1 MKSQIRPVVLAVCA
15 ALSAPGFASPAAAQ
29 QIVDQGFTP
38 HVAHPAWTSDGPEVV
53 IDEAHR
59 NFHTAVGRYG
69 PFAALLRAD
78 GFRVARGTTA
88 FSDDGLKEVKLLVIA
103 NAGSADGRDTTE
115 PAFTEAETAA
125 VEHWVS
131 AGGSLLLIADHAP
144 FGTAARGLAE
154 RFGVGMGAGFAFHPE
169 GRAVNPQ
176 LEFSRMGRTLG
187 DHPILN
193 GRSSAERVET
203 VRSFTGQSLIAPA
216 DATPL
221 LILRREDRE
230 TPDRATL
237 QTLRRRLNDGEGSDT
252 VLNALSV
259 PVGDRVQGL
268 ALTHGAGR
276 VVVLGEAAMLS
287 AQVVRSPDGSE
298 RPMGM
303 NAPGSQ
309 DQQFALNILH
319 WLARLD

>member
-1 MKSQIRPVVLAVCA
+1 MIAVTVAIAVALPVV
-15 ALSAPGFASPAAAQ
+15 PAAAQ
-29 QIVDQGFTP
+29 QVVDRGFAP
-38 HVAHPAWTSDGPEVV
+38 HVAHPAFASAGPEVV

-59 NFHTAVGRYG
+59 NFHTAVGRYA

-78 GFRVARGTTA
+78 GFAVGRGVVPFT
-88 FSDDGLKEVKLLVIA
+88 DDGLQGVKVLVVA

-125 VEHWVS
+125 VERWVS
-131 AGGSLLLIADHAP
+131 DGGSLLLIADHAP
-144 FGTAARGLAE
+144 FGTAARGLAQ
-154 RFGVGMGAGFAFHPE
+154 RFGVGMGAGYAFRPE
-169 GRAVNPQ
+169 GPAVNPQ
-176 LEFSRMGRTLG
+176 LEFSRATRTLG

-193 GRSSAERVET
+193 GRSAAERVNT
-203 VRSFTGQSLIAPA
+203 VRSFTGQSLIAPPG
-216 DATPL
+216 ATPL
-221 LILRREDRE
+221 LILRRDDRE
-230 TPDRATL
+230 APDRGTL
-237 QTLRRRLNDGEGSDT
+237 QTIRRRLGLGEPVST
-252 VLNALSV
+252 VLDALSV

-268 ALTHGAGR
+268 ALEHGSGR

-287 AQVVRSPDGSE
+287 AQVVHLPNGVE

>member
-1 MKSQIRPVVLAVCA
+1 MKSQITPVVLALCA
-15 ALSAPGFASPAAAQ
+15 ALSLEGFAGPATAQ
-29 QIVDQGFTP
+29 QVVDQGFSP
-38 HVAHPAWTSDGPEVV
+38 HVDHPAWASDGPTVV

-59 NFHTAVGRYG
+59 NFHTAAGRYA
-69 PFAALLRAD
+69 PFTALLRAD
-78 GFRVARGTTA
+78 GFRIARGVTPFT
-88 FSDDGLKEVKLLVIA
+88 DDGLKGVKLLVIA

-125 VEHWVS
+125 VERWVS

-169 GRAVNPQ
+169 GRTVNPQ
-176 LEFSRMGRTLG
+176 LEFSRGDRTLG
-187 DHPILN
+187 DHPILD
-193 GRSSAERVET
+193 GRSPAERVET
-203 VRSFTGQSLIAPA
+203 VHSFTGQSLIPPPG
-216 DATPL
+216 ATPL

-230 TPDRATL
+230 TPARATL
-237 QTLRRRLNDGEGSDT
+237 QTLRRRLDAGENVDV

-268 ALTHGAGR
+268 ALTHGEGR